1 MKKFTICD
9 ELNEMYFG
17 VEVSDADYEK
27 AKELCLE
34 GLSRWY
40 DTETYPEYEC
50 AGYAEPAMELM
61 DAAGIKYKTFD
72 NEEEDIFSGDFEMVE
87 Y

>member
-40 DTETYPEYEC
+40 DVENFPEYEC
-50 AGYAEPAMELM
+50 VGYAEPAMELM
-61 DAAGIKYKTFD
+61 NEAWIKYKIFGD
-72 NEEEDIFSGDFEMVE
+72 EEITEDFEMVE